1 MSHIPTLTKF
11 FSFLFL
17 SVVLSSCGG
26 YKYHKMEPYT
36 HESFAQGKKGVVF
49 FDIAEGNASLSYIL
63 VKLEEK
69 DIRYRVDVNS
79 GFSDLFSFKAFKRN
93 ATQSL
98 LYLDPGIYYIDY
110 ISLLDTYNA
119 TRWLPSPGYKDNYFL
134 YGAFE
139 IKSGQVVNIGQL
151 VINGELKFNHVRDTG
166 LVKKQLIENK
176 KEELAGKVMKGNFYQ
191 RGSVV
196 FRDKDGH
203 YKLLSS
209 TVIQEYHKKLVQHA
223 IEQEAK
229 K

>member
-1 MSHIPTLTKF
+1 MTG
-11 FSFLFL
+11 
-17 SVVLSSCGG
+17 CGGG
-26 YKYHKMEPYT
+26 YKYKKIEPYSP
-36 HESFAQGKKGVVF
+36 ESFAQGKKGIVF
-49 FDIAEGNASLSYIL
+49 FDIAEGGLNKNASLSYIL
-63 VKLEEK
+63 IKLEER
-69 DIRYRVDVNS
+69 DVRYRVNVNS

-93 ATQSL
+93 ASQSL

-110 ISLLDTYNA
+110 ISLLETYNT

-139 IKSGQVVNIGQL
+139 VKPGQVTNMGQL
-151 VINGELKFNHVRDTG
+151 IINSELKFNHISNTD

-176 KEELAGKVMKGNFYQ
+176 KGELVDKVIDGNFYQ

-196 FRDKDGH
+196 FRDKDEH

-209 TVIQEYHKKLVQHA
+209 TVIQEYHKKLIQHA